1 MGGSSPIKSATAKY
15 DIQDEELQNILKFFT
30 WVAFL
35 IVQITNYKVYKL
47 QKFFTWVARL
57 RSSRPLLAV
66 EVDNAAREWLRACKV
81 QKSINANESIIYAE
95 EG

>member
-15 DIQDEELQNILKFFT
+15 DIQDEELENILKFFT
-30 WVAFL
+30 WV
-35 IVQITNYKVYKL
+35 T
-47 QKFFTWVARL
+47 RL

-81 QKSINANESIIYAE
+81 QKSINANESNIYAE